1 MIKYISLAAIFIFVC
16 SVRLKSQ
23 VSIDDTIKV
32 YQEIAG
38 DYEYYSDLQY
48 YYFNLHA
55 ENKTLIFKGLA
66 SGNNHKAIPVDLVNL
81 KFKISD
87 STGGRYL
94 YFKRN
99 INNEIYSCR
108 LITNGSECLAAKQ
121 NKKSDP
127 DQISHK
133 AYSEDALRADLTQ
146 IRDILINNHPAVY
159 QFTSKELF
167 EKVFNEQYAKINR
180 PMNLRDFYRIATP
193 VVTLVHC
200 GHTVIILPDRFWDN
214 ESRVYFPVRMTFI
227 TGKAYVNSFYDNEN
241 ILPLWSEV
249 LSVNGIPMSEI
260 FASATALISADGYN
274 EAFKPDRLGLRFQDF
289 FNICY
294 GSYNY
299 FNIEYLRPGSK
310 FADSLKLNGVKR
322 CFDPQS
328 PLTNSGMTSTGDPY
342 LDLEIDRS
350 KDRAVMT
357 IKSFYYSQNKE
368 KFYRYI
374 DKAFEEISN
383 NNIHNLVLDLRN
395 NFGGDAYCTSH
406 LFSYLESTPVPYF
419 AQSYSGAEDLHKPIP
434 LAPENRFTGKI
445 YVLTNGGCFSATSQF
460 CSLLK
465 FHKRA
470 SLIGMPT
477 GSTFEC
483 NSVTAKYNPRETRM
497 TLIVARMTFAA
508 AVKGFSRENGILPDY
523 FVEPKI
529 EDLMKGKDT
538 IKAFTFGLIEKSKSQ
553 SK

>member
-1 MIKYISLAAIFIFVC
+1 MIKYLYLAVIFI
-16 SVRLKSQ
+16 SVFSFRLMSQ
-23 VSIDDTIKV
+23 VNIDDTNKV
-32 YQEIAG
+32 YQDISG

-48 YYFNLHA
+48 YYFNLYV
-55 ENKTLIFKGLA
+55 ENKILIFKDLD
-66 SGNNHKAIPVDLVNL
+66 SYNILKAIPVDLVNL

-108 LITNGSECLAAKQ
+108 LISNGSECLAAKQ

-133 AYSEDALRADLTQ
+133 VYSEDALRADLTQ

-180 PMNLRDFYRIATP
+180 PMNLKEFYRIASP

-200 GHTVIILPDRFWDN
+200 GHTVLILPDEFWDN
-214 ESRVYFPVRMTFI
+214 ERQGYFPMRLTFI

-274 EAFKPDRLGLRFQDF
+274 EAFKPDRLGLRFQDL

-294 GSYNY
+294 GFYEY
-299 FNIEYLRPGSK
+299 FDIQYIPRGSK
-310 FADSLKLNGVKR
+310 FADSKKLNGVKR

-328 PLTNSGMTSTGDPY
+328 PVTTAGKTSTGDPN
-342 LDLEIDRS
+342 LDLEIDRG
-350 KDRAVMT
+350 KNQAIIT

-368 KFYRYI
+368 NFYWYI
-374 DKAFEEISN
+374 DKAFKEISY

-395 NFGGDAYCTSH
+395 NFGGDGYCASH
-406 LFSYLESTPVPYF
+406 LLSYLESIPVPYF
-419 AQSYSGAEDLHKPIP
+419 ARAYYGAEDLDKPIP
-434 LAPENRFTGKI
+434 LAPENHFAGKVF
-445 YVLTNGGCFSATSQF
+445 VLINGGCFSATGQL

-470 SLIGMPT
+470 SFIGTPT

-483 NSVTAKYNPRETRM
+483 NSFVAKYNPRETRM
-497 TLIVARMTFAA
+497 TLIVARMSSAA
-508 AVKGFSRENGILPDY
+508 AVKGLSRENGIMPDY
-523 FVEPKI
+523 FVEPRI
-529 EDLMKGKDT
+529 EDLMKEKDT
-538 IKAFTFGLIEKSKSQ
+538 VREFAFELISKSESP